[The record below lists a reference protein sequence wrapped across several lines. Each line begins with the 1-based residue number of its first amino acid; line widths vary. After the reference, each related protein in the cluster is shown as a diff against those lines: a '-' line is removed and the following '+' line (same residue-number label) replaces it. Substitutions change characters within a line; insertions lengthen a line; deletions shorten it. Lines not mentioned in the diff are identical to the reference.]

1 MVYYIIMLF
10 DFIKDILYEKKGDL
24 LDNPDNHVEFQPYML
39 QRWMSMYSPDMAKI
53 INLTTNRLYP
63 IYNDKNEWYKAL
75 LTIIPKGKFKRIKYI
90 SKQKK
95 EVKKDDDTK
104 RIIKIIAQNK
114 QISQREV
121 ENYIKEYNIDIK
133 SLKLN

>member
-1 MVYYIIMLF
+1 MLF

-24 LDNPDNHVEFQPYML
+24 LDNPDNHIEFQPYML

-53 INLTTNRLYP
+53 INLTTHRLDP

-90 SKQKK
+90 KKNKQKIPTESDK
-95 EVKKDDDTK
+95 ERQRV
-104 RIIKIIAQNK
+104 IGLIAKNK
-114 QISQREV
+114 QISRREV
-121 ENYIKEYNIDIK
+121 EFYIKECKIDIK
-133 SLKLN
+133 KLKLN